1 MVLPRSFRFALC
13 FIVLAL
19 LPGSIPAA
27 PWNGYSMERFTAET
41 PHFIIYYHKGI
52 EHLVKPVGDKLEQL
66 YTIYHEV
73 YHVHLPN
80 KTQILLQDG
89 DESNGLTFANL
100 NFIILWTHDFDFD
113 LRGSHAWFDDVI
125 THEFAHQCSIP
136 LALKFPW
143 WMYGIQFGY
152 FTHPNEPV
160 QLDLFQML
168 PPDILPPWFAEGIAQ
183 YSSSKYGADRWD
195 SHREMMLRSLTLS
208 HHLIT
213 WDHMQTFAGKGDDF
227 EKAYNQGFSM
237 VTYIADKYG
246 YDKVVEMA
254 RTASS
259 LTHFDFDGVITSVL
273 GIPARQLYAEW
284 KENLEKRYGA
294 QKEAL
299 GTLVPGKK
307 INKLGYENYWPR
319 FSPDGKKVY
328 FLSNGGADYGHKI
341 LWSCKLDTAVK
352 KDKKIKPEMD
362 VNGFYDI
369 YGPGN
374 RIAYCSPKSEKSE
387 LPPSRGGYRTLDLF
401 TDKLPPEKEPF
412 RLFPKKTERQITE
425 QKGIFSAAFS
435 PTGDR
440 IVAAKRDYDRF
451 FLAITDTLGK
461 SYRIIYPN
469 RDSSSRNIYFIYSV
483 AWSPDGKT
491 IAYSYFDKGY
501 RKIGLYDTASRVS
514 KQFLDMPCDI
524 RDPYYSRD
532 GKYLYYSSDKTGIF
546 NIYRYGFETGTV
558 SRVTNVLG
566 SAYAPA
572 VSPDGN
578 RLVFASYDSAGY
590 GIYLLDTI
598 KSLGDTVIDSSIFA
612 RPPLPPIAS
621 ADLLAP
627 THRPYSKLPTQFLM
641 TPTALIEQLNTQ
653 SNNVYSG
660 ASAFKVG
667 LTFNLMDPYSWLG
680 QGTELDG
687 LFLFV
692 PYKNP
697 INPDQGIIDIRQSF
711 DFWLHG
717 STAILPIT
725 LSFDYSLLGIAGMDS
740 SFDETNNQYN
750 DITYNIRLQNLD
762 ILVSHYLEGSGGGM
776 DAGENQLAFHLL
788 TGINRYDV
796 LEDISGP
803 EANGGT
809 GGGYFGYNLGNE
821 MRVGAMATAMEQ
833 ARDSRSSISPR
844 GYAAKLQYNYWQL
857 FSTNQDN
864 PFSINSNGQPEENQ
878 YSFQYHELIAHI
890 KYGMAAPV
898 FGDLHFDLRGDAID
912 VVRKDTSAFPSFYLP
927 VAWVPGYT
935 FYYQNTVT
943 QYSVV
948 KNNGKNDTTGKSIE
962 PNDTVLV
969 TGPVVVNGAVSY
981 RFPLSRPLI
990 DKKIGILYL
999 EKLYGCLNFS
1009 GGAGVS
1015 SFTQLADLNHWVF
1028 SYGPEVRLQG
1038 TIFSGIPLAV
1048 SLRWDRGFSKV
1059 YDQEQNAGDRV
1070 SLMVGFDFDD
1080 WGNVMLPDYSKPGLT
1095 AGF

>member
-1 MVLPRSFRFALC
+1 MRLPRIFRIAIPCLLLS
-13 FIVLAL
+13 LAMC
-19 LPGSIPAA
+19 PVAAAA

-41 PHFIIYYHKGI
+41 PHFVIYYHKGI

-66 YTIYHEV
+66 YVIYHDI

-136 LALKFPW
+136 LGLKFPW
-143 WMYGIQFGY
+143 WMYGFQFGY
-152 FTHPNEPV
+152 FTHPNDPL

-183 YSSSKYGADRWD
+183 YSSSKFGADRWD
-195 SHREMMLRSLTLS
+195 SHREMLLRSLTLS

-237 VTYIADKYG
+237 VSYIADKYG
-246 YDKVVEMA
+246 YDKIVAMA
-254 RTASS
+254 NTASS
-259 LTHFDFDGVITSVL
+259 LTHFDFDGVIRSVL

-284 KENLEKRYGA
+284 KDNLEKRYGM
-294 QKEAL
+294 QKDGL
-299 GTLVPGKK
+299 GKLVPGRK

-328 FLSNGGADYGHKI
+328 FLSNGAGDYGHKI
-341 LWSCKLDTAVK
+341 LWSYKLDK
-352 KDKKIKPEMD
+352 SLKENKKIKPEMD

-369 YGPGN
+369 HAPTG
-374 RIAYCSPKSEKSE
+374 RIAYCSQKSEKST
-387 LPPSRGGYRTLDLF
+387 LPPSRGGLPSYDLF
-401 TDKLPPEKEPF
+401 TNKLPPEKEPF
-412 RLFPKKTERQITE
+412 RLFPKKTERQVTVR
-425 QKGIFSAAFS
+425 KGIFSAAFS

-440 IVAAKRDYDRF
+440 LVAAKRDYDRF
-451 FLAITDTLGK
+451 FLAITDTSGK
-461 SYRIIYPN
+461 TFQIIYPD
-469 RDSSSRNIYFIYSV
+469 RDSSTRNVYFIYSV

-491 IAYSYFDKGY
+491 IAYSYFDKDY
-501 RKIGLYDTASRVS
+501 RKIGFYDTASHSS
-514 KQFLDMPCDI
+514 KQFLNMPCDI

-532 GKYLYYSSDKTGIF
+532 GAYLYFSSDKTGIF
-546 NIYRYGFETGTV
+546 NIYRYAFETGTV

-572 VSPDGN
+572 VSPDGKS
-578 RLVFASYDSAGY
+578 LVYAGYDSAGF
-590 GIYLLDTI
+590 GIYLLDSMT
-598 KSLGDTVIDSSIFA
+598 SLGDTVIDSSIFA
-612 RPPLPPIAS
+612 RPPLPVLS
-621 ADLLAP
+621 KEELLAP
-627 THRPYSKLPTQFLM
+627 THRPYSKIPNQFLM
-641 TPTALIEQLNTQ
+641 TPTALIEQLNTK
-653 SNNVYSG
+653 SSNVYSG

-667 LTFNLMDPYSWLG
+667 ATFNLMDPYSWLG

-687 LFLFV
+687 LLLFV
-692 PYKNP
+692 PYIWP
-697 INPDQGIIDIRQSF
+697 INLNDGIISIQQSY

-717 STAILPIT
+717 STQILPLT
-725 LSFDYSLLGIAGMDS
+725 LSFDYSLLGIAGQDS
-740 SFDETNNQYN
+740 SYDQVNNVY
-750 DITYNIRLQNLD
+750 DVIPYNIRLQNLD
-762 ILVSHYLEGSGGGM
+762 LMVSHYLEGSGSGM
-776 DAGENQLAFHLL
+776 DAGENQLAVHFL
-788 TGINRYDV
+788 TGLNRYDV
-796 LEDISGP
+796 LEDIPGY
-803 EANGGT
+803 GG
-809 GGGYFGYNLGNE
+809 FNYNLGNE
-821 MRVGAMATAMEQ
+821 YRVGAMLTSLAQE
-833 ARDSRSSISPR
+833 RNSRSSISPQ
-844 GYAAKLQYNYWQL
+844 GYAAKLQYNFWQL
-857 FSTNQDN
+857 NATNQDSSFKTN
-864 PFSINSNGQPEENQ
+864 ANGDLSENQ
-878 YSFQYHELIAHI
+878 TGFQYHELIAHV
-890 KYGMAAPV
+890 KYGTAAPL

-912 VVRKDTSAFPSFYLP
+912 IINNNSSIPFPSFYLP

-943 QYSVV
+943 QYTTIYD
-948 KNNGKNDTTGKSIE
+948 KNKGKLDTTGSSTQ

-969 TGPVVVNGAVSY
+969 TGPIVVNGAVSY
-981 RFPLSRPLI
+981 RFPLSPPLI

-1009 GGAGVS
+1009 GGGAAS
-1015 SFTQLADLNHWVF
+1015 SFSQLLNLNHWIF
-1028 SYGPEVRLQG
+1028 SYGTELRLQS

-1048 SLRWDRGFSKV
+1048 SMRWDRGFTKSI
-1059 YDQEQNAGDRV
+1059 DDPAQNGGDRY

-1080 WGNVMLPDYSKPGLT
+1080 WGNVMLPDFSKPGLT
-1095 AGF
+1095 AGY